1 MIIQKKIGKFA
12 FFYFKGN
19 REIKEESISESNK
32 NKIIKELIEFVTY
45 TWDTIKKAFSF
56 KDKLYTI
63 RIFIE
68 VLLLLKILPILGGK
82 IIVFII
88 LNIII
93 LYYPLE
99 SKCPYFLFKFRMS
112 FRQIIEGILGLILC
126 LIPFNEKKEK

>member
-12 FFYFKGN
+12 FFYFKDN

-68 VLLLLKILPILGGK
+68 VFLLFKILPILGGK